1 MRPHRPAFVL
11 PVLLPFVQ
19 ATCAPQEPQ
28 RPAGQLP
35 AGVAELG
42 AAYAAKVAASAIF
55 VSGRTLDS
63 VRAEELAPDTPLT
76 ALIASLLQFD
86 VDRQQRTVTA
96 RIGSASACAAFAP
109 PLGCTL
115 LHGVELQALRARAPA
130 ARTADPGADPASLDP
145 ARVDWPL
152 GERVPPSPPP
162 DGVDAAAIGRALD
175 AAFAERPDKP
185 KVRTRAVVVV
195 HRGRLL
201 AERYADGYSAS
212 MPLPGWS
219 MTKTIVNALIGIRIG
234 QGRLDPK
241 APLPVPEWRGD
252 GDPRRQLRLE
262 HLLRM
267 DSGLHWSEDY
277 ADPQALV
284 LRMLFSATDYASVA
298 AAEGLVRAPGKSFE
312 YSSGTANLL
321 CRILRTTFA
330 SDADYWAFPRQ
341 ALFAPLC
348 MRSARIETDPSGTF
362 VGSSFGFA
370 TARDWARFGMLW
382 AQDGVWNGARVLPEG
397 WVAASCTPTPGSHGS
412 FGQHVWL
419 NALPADP
426 QERAERWEDLPRDML
441 HMDGHEGQ
449 YVFVFPAQQ
458 LVIVR
463 LGCTQRGGFDLHG
476 LLTAVFAACG
486 GTPKK

>member
-1 MRPHRPAFVL
+1 
-11 PVLLPFVQ
+11 
-19 ATCAPQEPQ
+19 
-28 RPAGQLP
+28 
-35 AGVAELG
+35 
-42 AAYAAKVAASAIF
+42 
-55 VSGRTLDS
+55 
-63 VRAEELAPDTPLT
+63 
-76 ALIASLLQFD
+76 
-86 VDRQQRTVTA
+86 
-96 RIGSASACAAFAP
+96 
-109 PLGCTL
+109 
-115 LHGVELQALRARAPA
+115 
-130 ARTADPGADPASLDP
+130 
-145 ARVDWPL
+145 
-152 GERVPPSPPP
+152 
-162 DGVDAAAIGRALD
+162 
-175 AAFAERPDKP
+175 
-185 KVRTRAVVVV
+185 VRTRAVVVV

-201 AERYADGYSAS
+201 AERYADGYRAS

-219 MTKTIVNALIGIRIG
+219 MTKTIVNALVGIRIG

-241 APLPVPEWRGD
+241 APLPVPEWRAD

-284 LRMLFSATDYASVA
+284 LRMLFAATDCAGVA
-298 AAEGLVRAPGKSFE
+298 AAEPLAREPGLVFE

-321 CRILRTTFA
+321 CRILRSTFA
-330 SDADYWAFPRQ
+330 SDADYWAFPQQ
-341 ALFAPLC
+341 ALFSPLG
-348 MRSARIETDPSGTF
+348 MRSARIETDPGGTF

-382 AQDGVWNGARVLPEG
+382 AQDGNWNGARILPEG
-397 WVAASCTPTPGSHGS
+397 WVRASCTPTPGSHGS
-412 FGQHVWL
+412 FGRHVWL

-426 QERAERWEDLPRDML
+426 QEHAERWEDLPRDLL

-449 YVFVFPAQQ
+449 YVFVFPTQQ

-486 GTPKK
+486 GTLEAQKK